1 MERQLRAVVYSRVS
15 TDAQERDGTSLDTQE
30 RASQE
35 YVADNGWIPIE
46 SIRDTASGYSL
57 DRPGIEKVR
66 MMLRQGMV
74 DVVVAYAVDRLS
86 RNQNHI
92 GVLFDEIEQAGA
104 KLQFVTERLEDT
116 ATGKFIL
123 TVRAFIGEVEREKIT
138 ERSMRGKTERAKSGK
153 IPQGTGKGCYGY
165 RYNQATGN
173 REINEYQAIVV
184 RRMFQRYLE
193 TRSFSAVSREL
204 NEAGIPS
211 LGGGRWYPI
220 TIRRQLLNECYTGRF
235 IYRKT
240 KRVKVRKSNG
250 NGFTRKQVTR
260 PTEEWIVVSE
270 ACPRIIDEDTW
281 QRVQDIINDPE
292 RTKHLPTPQ
301 VYMLRGRA
309 KCGICSSAMVGQT
322 LKVKGRAY
330 GYYRCRHV
338 YDKNTS
344 RTCTA
349 RYVRGDKLETAVW
362 AEVERVLSSPAIV
375 LKELENQSSD
385 SVDITR
391 ISGVEGAIKALAA
404 REERLVKLYGL
415 GSVNEQVI
423 QGQLEEISRE
433 RIGLVQQL
441 STLQRPVGYDT
452 RLVDKDSLERV
463 CSRVAQWLGKA
474 DDSEKIM
481 ALEALQVSVEATTT
495 TATVTGILPLEAP
508 EFIKSEQSCRCLFNG
523 DKPPTAQLDL
533 EKTRSS

>member
-1 MERQLRAVVYSRVS
+1 
-15 TDAQERDGTSLDTQE
+15 
-30 RASQE
+30 
-35 YVADNGWIPIE
+35 
-46 SIRDTASGYSL
+46 
-57 DRPGIEKVR
+57 
-66 MMLRQGMV
+66 
-74 DVVVAYAVDRLS
+74 
-86 RNQNHI
+86 
-92 GVLFDEIEQAGA
+92 
-104 KLQFVTERLEDT
+104 
-116 ATGKFIL
+116 
-123 TVRAFIGEVEREKIT
+123 
-138 ERSMRGKTERAKSGK
+138 
-153 IPQGTGKGCYGY
+153 
-165 RYNQATGN
+165 
-173 REINEYQAIVV
+173 
-184 RRMFQRYLE
+184 
-193 TRSFSAVSREL
+193 
-204 NEAGIPS
+204 
-211 LGGGRWYPI
+211 
-220 TIRRQLLNECYTGRF
+220 
-235 IYRKT
+235 
-240 KRVKVRKSNG
+240 
-250 NGFTRKQVTR
+250 VTR

-309 KCGICSSAMVGQT
+309 KCGICGSAMVGQT

-391 ISGVEGAIKALAA
+391 IAGVEGAIKALAA

-415 GSVNEQVI
+415 GTVNEQVI

-441 STLQRPVGYDT
+441 NTLQRPVEYDT
-452 RLVDKDSLERV
+452 RLVDQDTLERV
-463 CSRVAQWLGKA
+463 CAGVTQWLGKA

-508 EFIKSEQSCRCLFNG
+508 EFIKSEQSCRCLFSG
-523 DKPPTAQLDL
+523 EYKPWV
-533 EKTRSS
+533 

>member
-1 MERQLRAVVYSRVS
+1 MERQLRAIVYSRVS

-35 YVADNGWIPIE
+35 YVSANGWIPIE
-46 SIRDTASGYSL
+46 SIKDTCSGSTL
-57 DRPGIEKVR
+57 DRPGIER
-66 MMLRQGMV
+66 LRLLLRQGAV

-86 RNQNHI
+86 RDQNHI
-92 GVLFDEIEQAGA
+92 GVILSEAEQAGA
-104 KLQFVTERLEDT
+104 QLQFVTEDFEDT
-116 ATGKFIL
+116 ASGRFIL
-123 TVRAFIGEVEREKIT
+123 AARAYVGAVEREKIA
-138 ERSMRGKTERAKSGK
+138 ERTMRGKTERAKSGK

-165 RYNQATGN
+165 RYNDVTGQ
-173 REINEYQAIVV
+173 REIDEYQAMVV
-184 RRMFQRYLE
+184 RRIFQRYLE
-193 TRSFSAVSREL
+193 TRSFSAVSGEL
-204 NEAGIPS
+204 NGAEITS
-211 LGGGRWYPI
+211 FGGGRWYPI

-250 NGFTRKQVTR
+250 NGFTRRQVTR

-309 KCGICSSAMVGQT
+309 KCGICGSAMVGQT
-322 LKVKGRAY
+322 LKVKGQAY

-391 ISGVEGAIKALAA
+391 IASVEGAIKALAA

-415 GSVNEQVI
+415 GTVNEQVI

-441 STLQRPVGYDT
+441 STLQRTGEYNT
-452 RLVDKDSLERV
+452 RLVDQDTLERI
-463 CSRVAQWLGKA
+463 CARVTQWLGKA
-474 DDSEKIM
+474 DDSERIM

-508 EFIKSEQSCRCLFNG
+508 EFIKSEQSCQCSYNG
-523 DKPPTAQLDL
+523 D
-533 EKTRSS
+533 